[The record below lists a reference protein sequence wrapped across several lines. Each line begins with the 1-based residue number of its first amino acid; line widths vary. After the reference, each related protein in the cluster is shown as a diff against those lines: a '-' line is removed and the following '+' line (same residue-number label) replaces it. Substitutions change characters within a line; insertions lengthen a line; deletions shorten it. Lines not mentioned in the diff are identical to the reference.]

1 MIGDF
6 LKAFIYALANK
17 VKLPD
22 DYKAKR
28 QQEQKTKASK
38 ISALVAI
45 RQAEAV
51 FDQLRKSGLS
61 FADFKKAVK
70 DGALDVD
77 ITKEQRDQAI
87 RNNVQVA
94 YNRGRWTQQQAS
106 SSITHLMYLTKGDDR
121 VRPNHQAINRVVL
134 PKNHPFWRTHYP
146 PNGFNCFLPDT
157 QIDGRLHGA
166 IKRFYSGQVVQLVT
180 QSGRKIGVTA
190 NHPILTSRGWVQA
203 QFIKNGDNLL
213 AYDRPIEGV
222 AVNRGS
228 GKIHDDQPIP
238 IAENLFES
246 FVSQALAFGEASAL
260 KLDHNLAIQN
270 SEVHIDVTDDG
281 LLVKLDTMRCKR
293 FGEDGFVSGDDGAL
307 ARQGV
312 KSVGTSDG
320 VATISD
326 PIGSEDSVD
335 VANRCSNNLRNLSLS
350 DVLRSVEGEDG
361 LLQLSIG
368 ITRSLPSGGT
378 LSLGSTDSLF
388 DGLPLEP
395 FGLALSSQDDAL
407 FSELSSNGSAMDRG
421 LFVYL
426 VDAHASQVFGDP
438 VVDVWQGFYSGHVY
452 DFQSD
457 CGLISANGI
466 ITHNCRCVVIG
477 KTISEAKRIGITAD
491 KDIPKDSP
499 DDGWDFNV
507 GDTYTTGIHK
517 ALDQAAS
524 KLKSLL
530 GDALESFVDR
540 IKRL

>member
-28 QQEQKTKASK
+28 QQEQKTQASK

-51 FDQLRKSGLS
+51 FDQLKKSGMS

-77 ITKEQRDQAI
+77 IAKAQRDQAI

-94 YNRGRWTQQQAS
+94 YNRGRWTQQQQS
-106 SSITHLMYLTKGDDR
+106 SRITHLMYLTREDGR
-121 VRPNHQAINRVVL
+121 VRPTHAAINRVVL
-134 PKNHPFWRTHYP
+134 PKDHPFWLTHYP

-213 AYDRPIEGV
+213 AYDRPVQGV
-222 AVNRGS
+222 AIDRGS
-228 GKIHDDQPIP
+228 GQVDHNQPIP
-238 IAENLFES
+238 IAENLFKS
-246 FVSQALAFGEASAL
+246 FVGQALAFGEASTL
-260 KLDHNLAIQN
+260 KLDHDFAVQN
-270 SEVHIDVTDDG
+270 SEVHIDVTDNG
-281 LLVKLDTMRCKR
+281 LFVKFDAMRCKR

-335 VANRCSNNLRNLSLS
+335 VAYRCANDLSDLSLS

-407 FSELSSNGSAMDRG
+407 FSELSSNGSALDGG

-426 VDAHASQVFGDP
+426 IDAHASQVFGDP

-491 KDIPKDSP
+491 KDMPTDLP
-499 DDGWDFNV
+499 DEGWDFNA

-517 ALDQAAS
+517 ALDQAAE

>member
-28 QQEQKTKASK
+28 QQEQKTQAGK

-51 FDQLRKSGLS
+51 FDQLKKSGMS

-77 ITKEQRDQAI
+77 ITKAQRDQAI

-94 YNRGRWTQQQAS
+94 YNRGRWTQQQQS
-106 SSITHLMYLTKGDDR
+106 SSITHLMYLTREDGK
-121 VRPNHQAINRVVL
+121 VRPTHAAINRIVL
-134 PKNHPFWRTHYP
+134 PKGHPFWRTHYP

-157 QIDGRLHGA
+157 RIDGRLHGA
-166 IKRFYSGQVVQLVT
+166 IKRFYSGQIVKLVT
-180 QSGRKIGVTA
+180 QSGRHIGVTA
-190 NHPILTSRGWVQA
+190 NHPILTGRGWVQA

-213 AYDRPIEGV
+213 AYDRPVQGV

-228 GKIHDDQPIP
+228 GQVDNNQPIP
-238 IAENLFES
+238 VAEHLFES
-246 FVSQALAFGEASAL
+246 FVSQAFASGEASTL
-260 KLDHNLAIQN
+260 KLDHDLAVQN
-270 SEVHIDVTDDG
+270 SEVHIDVTDNG
-281 LLVKLDTMRCKR
+281 LLVKLDAMRCKR
-293 FGEDGFVSGDDGAL
+293 IGEDGFVSGDDGVL
-307 ARQGV
+307 IRKGV
-312 KSVGTSDG
+312 KAVCTSDVG
-320 VATISD
+320 ATVSD
-326 PIGSEDSVD
+326 SIGSEDSVN
-335 VANRCSNNLRNLSLS
+335 VAYRCANNLSNLSLS

-378 LSLGSTDSLF
+378 LSLGSANSLF

-407 FSELSSNGSAMDRG
+407 FSELSSNGSALDRG
-421 LFVYL
+421 LFMYL
-426 VDAHASQVFGDP
+426 IDAHASQVFGDP

-466 ITHNCRCVVIG
+466 IAHNCRCVAFGVDAE
-477 KTISEAKRIGITAD
+477 EAKRIGITD
-491 KDIPKDSP
+491 EKDIPTDQP
-499 DDGWDFNV
+499 DKGWDFNV
-507 GDTYTTGIHK
+507 GDTYITGIHK
-517 ALDQAAS
+517 ALDQAAE